1 MWAVFCIVDSFDEG
15 IVSLEAKWVIDAS
28 MEMNYLFV
36 LVVVSWLWRPQPNAK
51 EYAYVME
58 LPGMN
63 AALDDDDEGGVMEL
77 TAVVPSAMD
86 LDDDDDMSAGE
97 KFQDEPPTSKIYDP

>member
-1 MWAVFCIVDSFDEG
+1 
-15 IVSLEAKWVIDAS
+15 
-28 MEMNYLFV
+28 
-36 LVVVSWLWRPQPNAK
+36 
-51 EYAYVME
+51 ME

-86 LDDDDDMSAGE
+86 LDDDMSAGE